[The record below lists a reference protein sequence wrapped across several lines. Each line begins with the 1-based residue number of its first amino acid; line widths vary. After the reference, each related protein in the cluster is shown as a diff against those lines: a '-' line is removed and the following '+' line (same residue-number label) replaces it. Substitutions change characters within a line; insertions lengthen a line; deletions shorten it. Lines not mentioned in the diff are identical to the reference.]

1 MGARRFL
8 VAFNANL
15 NTPDVRVA
23 KAIAASIREQSGG
36 LKNVRAL
43 GFSIEGGR
51 RAQVSMNLVNTEA
64 TPIHRVLALVRE
76 EAARHGAAV
85 SGCEVV
91 GLVPEYAMLDAAEH
105 YLQLESFKRD
115 QVLEL
120 RLKAPPLTEAASVAG
135 FFDSVAAPTPTPG
148 GGTVS
153 AFVGA
158 LAATLPAMVAGLTL
172 GKKKYAAHEE
182 AMTEVRRRAAGLR
195 GRLLGLAR
203 RDSEAFEAVL
213 RARKM
218 PQATPAETEARA
230 KAMAGAD
237 VQAMRVPLETAQAC
251 LEVLELAV
259 EVAAKGNVNAASDSG
274 VAGLLAHAAAEGA
287 LLNVEIN
294 LKSAAN
300 SADKTDIEMGLQRV
314 RTMLGPLAR
323 RCQDA
328 VHAALSA

>member
-1 MGARRFL
+1 MRPKNPNEISLCLIITCLLFLLVIAIPVQAKDMKASGSETLKAKISSDTNQQKRFL
-8 VAFNANL
+8 GKATYYANRYYEEEW
-15 NTPDVRVA
+15 T
-23 KAIAASIREQSGG
+23 
-36 LKNVRAL
+36 
-43 GFSIEGGR
+43 EG
-51 RAQVSMNLVNTEA
+51 
-64 TPIHRVLALVRE
+64 
-76 EAARHGAAV
+76 
-85 SGCEVV
+85 
-91 GLVPEYAMLDAAEH
+91 
-105 YLQLESFKRD
+105 
-115 QVLEL
+115 
-120 RLKAPPLTEAASVAG
+120 
-135 FFDSVAAPTPTPG
+135 APTPTPG

-230 KAMAGAD
+230 KAMAAAD